1 MSKCF
6 WKPPLQELRVK
17 SPRLL
22 HLLVF
27 LIVEEIKGT
36 PWFCS
41 GLCCFLAPS
50 EPVIVG
56 KTHRD
61 KGEVS
66 KSAEEAAAGKVC
78 FSFLLS
84 SSTCSGLEQCLK
96 PLLLV
101 SFESNGIELIPQ
113 SLDFDTQIIRI
124 SHLALNVKF
133 EFFSFYFF
141 RNEVTQAAVPLA
153 DGPGA
158 HIQALLYPGQGA
170 RSCQAQQEGPGQEEP
185 TGSGCCQLGP
195 AHSLGT
201 GLHRFPVPWG
211 RGRREKPPAWAGQR
225 PLR

>member
-1 MSKCF
+1 M
-6 WKPPLQELRVK
+6 
-17 SPRLL
+17 
-22 HLLVF
+22 
-27 LIVEEIKGT
+27 EEIKGT

-41 GLCCFLAPS
+41 GLCCFLAPN

-84 SSTCSGLEQCLK
+84 GSTCSGLEQCLK

-113 SLDFDTQIIRI
+113 SLDFDTQVIRI

-158 HIQALLYPGQGA
+158 HIQALLYPGQGPAGHSRRVPA
-170 RSCQAQQEGPGQEEP
+170 RRSPRARDAASLVLLTASAQGFTASLCHGAEGEGRSPLPGQV
-185 TGSGCCQLGP
+185 SGPCGERPSKHP
-195 AHSLGT
+195 APSRPRLSL
-201 GLHRFPVPWG
+201 FVS
-211 RGRREKPPAWAGQR
+211 
-225 PLR
+225 

>member
-1 MSKCF
+1 M
-6 WKPPLQELRVK
+6 
-17 SPRLL
+17 
-22 HLLVF
+22 
-27 LIVEEIKGT
+27 EEIQGT

-41 GLCCFLAPS
+41 GLCCFLARNK
-50 EPVIVG
+50 PVIVG

-61 KGEVS
+61 KEEVS
-66 KSAEEAAAGKVC
+66 KSAEEATAGKVC
-78 FSFLLS
+78 SSFLLS
-84 SSTCSGLEQCLK
+84 GSTCSGLEQRLER
-96 PLLLV
+96 LLLV
-101 SFESNGIELIPQ
+101 SFESNGVELILQ
-113 SLDFDTQIIRI
+113 NVDFDAQIIRI

-133 EFFSFYFF
+133 GLFSFYFF
-141 RNEVTQAAVPLA
+141 RNKVTQAAVPLA

-185 TGSGCCQLGP
+185 TGSGWCQLGP

-201 GLHRFPVPWG
+201 GLHRFPVPWD

>member
-1 MSKCF
+1 M
-6 WKPPLQELRVK
+6 
-17 SPRLL
+17 
-22 HLLVF
+22 
-27 LIVEEIKGT
+27 EEIQGT

-41 GLCCFLAPS
+41 GLCCFLARNK
-50 EPVIVG
+50 PVIVG

-66 KSAEEAAAGKVC
+66 KSAEEATAGKVC
-78 FSFLLS
+78 SSFLLS
-84 SSTCSGLEQCLK
+84 GSTCSGLEQRLER
-96 PLLLV
+96 LLLV
-101 SFESNGIELIPQ
+101 SFESNGVELILQ
-113 SLDFDTQIIRI
+113 NVDFDAQIIRI

-133 EFFSFYFF
+133 GLFSFYFF
-141 RNEVTQAAVPLA
+141 RNKVTQAAVPLA

-185 TGSGCCQLGP
+185 TGSGWCQLGP

-201 GLHRFPVPWG
+201 GLHCFPVPWD

>member
-1 MSKCF
+1 M
-6 WKPPLQELRVK
+6 
-17 SPRLL
+17 
-22 HLLVF
+22 
-27 LIVEEIKGT
+27 EEIQGT

-41 GLCCFLAPS
+41 GLCCFLARNK
-50 EPVIVG
+50 PVIVG

-61 KGEVS
+61 KEEVS
-66 KSAEEAAAGKVC
+66 KSAEEATAGKVC
-78 FSFLLS
+78 SSFLLS
-84 SSTCSGLEQCLK
+84 GSTCSGLEQRLER
-96 PLLLV
+96 LLLV
-101 SFESNGIELIPQ
+101 SFESNGVELILQ
-113 SLDFDTQIIRI
+113 NVDFDAQIIRI

-133 EFFSFYFF
+133 GLFSFYFF
-141 RNEVTQAAVPLA
+141 RNKVTQAAVPLA

-201 GLHRFPVPWG
+201 GLHCFPVPWD